1 VSTLFLS
8 SLYIMLEFEDIGP
21 NPGRSFEELW
31 YASPDLS
38 KSDGRSRRPHVKL
51 QEEAIDMRAS
61 RSLLVGVLL
70 LVVLFS
76 PTIAESGAYKPTAEL
91 MEVPVI
97 EVIDGDTIRVKL
109 GWLEEEVRYIGV
121 DTPEDSKELVECYGP
136 EATEKNEELL
146 DQGRVWIERGVEERD
161 NHGRLLGYVYLDPE
175 GNSMVN
181 KELLSQGYAIL
192 MTITPNYKYRQEFK
206 ELAKEA
212 WQQGK
217 GLWSACRVEQILSPD
232 EVESNV
238 EQYLGKIVQVQYEV
252 ARIGTYKGMVFL
264 NAREDYKG
272 HFVAVIYPDDLA
284 ADFCKSGL
292 DISQLKGEEIRV
304 EGKLELYEAADYE
317 QPEIVVEAPWQVEL
331 VDG

>member
-1 VSTLFLS
+1 
-8 SLYIMLEFEDIGP
+8 
-21 NPGRSFEELW
+21 
-31 YASPDLS
+31 
-38 KSDGRSRRPHVKL
+38 
-51 QEEAIDMRAS
+51 MRAS

-70 LVVLFS
+70 LAILFS
-76 PTIAESGAYKPTAEL
+76 PTIAESGAYSPTAEL
-91 MEVPVI
+91 MEVTVI
-97 EVIDGDTIRVKL
+97 EVIDGDSIRVKL

-136 EATEKNEELL
+136 AATEHNEELL

-161 NHGRLLGYVYLDPE
+161 SYGRLLGYVYLDPE

-238 EQYLGKIVQVQYEV
+238 EQYLGKIVTVQYEV
-252 ARIGTYKGMVFL
+252 ARIGTYKGIVFL

-284 ADFCKSGL
+284 ADFPQSGL
-292 DISQLKGEEIRV
+292 DISSLKGETIRV
-304 EGKLELYEAADYE
+304 EGKLELYKAADYE
-317 QPEIVVEAPWQVEL
+317 QPEIVVEAPWQMEL

>member
-1 VSTLFLS
+1 
-8 SLYIMLEFEDIGP
+8 
-21 NPGRSFEELW
+21 
-31 YASPDLS
+31 
-38 KSDGRSRRPHVKL
+38 
-51 QEEAIDMRAS
+51 MRAS

-70 LVVLFS
+70 LAILFS
-76 PTIAESGAYKPTAEL
+76 PTIAESGAYRPTAEL
-91 MEVPVI
+91 MEVTVI
-97 EVIDGDTIRVKL
+97 EVIDGDSIRVKL

-136 EATEKNEELL
+136 AATEHNEELL

-161 NHGRLLGYVYLDPE
+161 SYGRLLGYVYLDPE

-238 EQYLGKIVQVQYEV
+238 EQYRGKIVTVQYEV
-252 ARIGTYKGMVFL
+252 AKIGIYKGMVFL
-264 NAREDYKG
+264 DAREDYKG
-272 HFVAVIYPDDLA
+272 HFAAVIYSDDLA

-292 DISQLKGEEIRV
+292 DISSLKGETIRV
-304 EGKLELYEAADYE
+304 TGKLELYEAADYE
-317 QPEIVVEAPWQVEL
+317 QPEIVVEAPWQIEL